1 MPPDSYNSYGF
12 ADIRRCTYPS
22 GRRLEDESDGVA
34 YDDSGDAYD
43 AVPMDDGHRQLAHTD
58 PAYDANHDG
67 WTDTCYNSCVSWCDS
82 ACGAFTGYTYSLPRT
97 MPAQCQTLGAFFPG
111 PSCSNLERSCTQD
124 SDCKRAGFDAWAGTG
139 CTGCAGG
146 GCLANSGIDWYYFK
160 CNLVGECV
168 DDDCRRRRLSE
179 EEAANASNTS
189 AASSYADSD
198 CCSCKP
204 LAEEMRAK
212 REERQR
218 RERRRVEDES

>member
-22 GRRLEDESDGVA
+22 GRRLEDEERDGVA

-82 ACGAFTGYTYSLPRT
+82 ACGADVSYTYSLPRT
-97 MPAQCQTLGAFFPG
+97 LPAQCQQLGDFFPG
-111 PSCSNLERSCTQD
+111 PSCGNLQRSCTQD

-160 CNLVGECV
+160 CQNGQCI

-189 AASSYADSD
+189 SSSSYADSD
-198 CCSCKP
+198 CCSCAP